1 MLIVNEKISVSGQSR
16 VVTSAIWNVPEESIQ
31 NITSSHKY
39 VTEGMNAALLGV
51 VQAHPFAQSKHS
63 ICLIER
69 FHDGSSLCTVFST
82 DGTRFI
88 EGVRILGGI
97 IACSATIEIPLIAK
111 YFSRRYGDNAIVQAV
126 ELWQSDNK

>member
-1 MLIVNEKISVSGQSR
+1 MLMVNEKISVSGQSR
-16 VVTSAIWNVPEESIQ
+16 VVTSAVWNVTEESIQ
-31 NITSSHKY
+31 DITKSHIY

-51 VQAHPFAQSKHS
+51 VQVHPFAQNKHS

-69 FHDGSSLCTVFST
+69 FHDGSSLCTLFNT

-97 IACSATIEIPLIAK
+97 IACSATIETPLIIK
-111 YFSRRYGDNAIVQAV
+111 YFSRRYGDNPIVQTV
-126 ELWQSDNK
+126 ELWQLDNK